1 MHLDWRFDNPFTR
14 EFTVSAGY
22 IDALGHTNNT
32 IYSQWCE
39 ETAWAHSAA
48 LGMDAAGYQRLDR
61 AMAIQRAEYD
71 YLLPSF
77 AGETLLV
84 GTWLTAM
91 QRKLTMERCFQIF
104 NRQTGSLLLQGKWQL
119 VCIRIG
125 TGKPVKMPTE
135 FIQAYAPHII
145 SAG

>member
-77 AGETLLV
+77 TGETLLV

-91 QRKLTMERCFQIF
+91 RRSSPWSAASRFLIAKLAACCYRA
-104 NRQTGSLLLQGKWQL
+104 NGSLSVSG
-119 VCIRIG
+119 
-125 TGKPVKMPTE
+125 
-135 FIQAYAPHII
+135 
-145 SAG
+145 